1 MVTFIVLTK
10 LNATGLRTIR
20 DNAPGQLQSI
30 RDQVATLDG
39 KVVSQFGLVGP
50 YDFMSIIEAPD
61 NAAAMRIA
69 AERGTAGRGK
79 TTVLP
84 AIDLDL
90 FTRLLGQST
99 ETTGPYKWQIRWWA
113 QIARRA
119 LRYYTITRHARR
131 YFKPFEVEGREH
143 LKDLKGPAIFI
154 ANHSSHFDSIALIQ
168 ALPERFRR
176 RATFGGAADRWFL
189 KGRKGMQ
196 KQGWW
201 NSLAMNT
208 WPIKRG
214 GGRSSLEY
222 GEWLLDKGWS
232 VVIFPEGTRSTTGK
246 MAHFKHGV
254 ALMALAKEVPVV
266 PLYLEGLREIRPKGS
281 LAQQP
286 GPVRGAF
293 GPPIRFAPGTAVPDA
308 TRTMY
313 HAMEE
318 LRLRLHRPRRDAAER
333 PAEAMSEAATGGG

>member
-1 MVTFIVLTK
+1 MSTYIVLTK
-10 LNATGLRTIR
+10 LNAHGLRTIR
-20 DNAPGQLQSI
+20 DNAPAQLEAV
-30 RDQVATLDG
+30 RDEVASLDG
-39 KVVSQFGLVGP
+39 KVVSQFGLVGK

-61 NAAAMRIA
+61 NAAALRIA

-79 TTVLP
+79 TTILP
-84 AIDLDL
+84 AIDLSL

-99 ETTGPYKWQIRWWA
+99 ETTGPYKWQINWWA
-113 QIARRA
+113 QAGRRA
-119 LRYYTITRHARR
+119 LRYYVVTRHTRR
-131 YFKPFEVEGREH
+131 WFKPFDIEGREH
-143 LKDLKGPAIFI
+143 LKDLKGSAIFI
-154 ANHSSHFDSIALIQ
+154 ANHSSHFDSLALIQ
-168 ALPERFRR
+168 ALPERYRR
-176 RATFGGAADRWFL
+176 RITFGGAADRWFL

-201 NSLAMNT
+201 NSLSLNT

-232 VVIFPEGTRSTTGK
+232 VAIFPEGTRSTTGK

-254 ALMALAKEVPVV
+254 SLIALAKGVPVV

-281 LAQQP
+281 LAQEP

-293 GPPIRFAPGTAVPDA
+293 GPPIRFAPGTSVPDA
-308 TRTMY
+308 TKTLY

-318 LRLRLHRPRRDAAER
+318 LRLRLHHPRRDQVLTALE
-333 PAEAMSEAATGGG
+333 PVSEAGSNA